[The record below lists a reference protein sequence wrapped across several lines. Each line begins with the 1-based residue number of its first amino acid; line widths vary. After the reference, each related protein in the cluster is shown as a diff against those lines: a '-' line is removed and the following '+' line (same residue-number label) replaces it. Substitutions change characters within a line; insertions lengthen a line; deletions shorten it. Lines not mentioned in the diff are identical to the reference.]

1 MSRGVL
7 LLRNALCGQR
17 RPLGPEAFLAVWAT
31 AVQTGRIGEAERAL
45 LADLPLAPSAE
56 PLREAL
62 LRACAADGE
71 APNPEVAAVR
81 RADPHFD
88 RKVAA
93 LTAHARPGDLLFWRS
108 AEQRFP
114 WSVMRRAYGPWM
126 HVSLVL
132 ADGRLLDPYWPEG
145 TTVSTFEAAIA
156 KSARRIRACE
166 LMVTRPAA
174 ALDESALLAA
184 TARAYAEIGRPYGLL
199 SVPHRPHAAASC
211 ARAVWEYF
219 QDHGI
224 DLMAGRERL
233 FHTTIAP
240 RDILQPA
247 VALIRADGAIET
259 GAFPSAEPSRYLGRL
274 ARFLEQVAVH
284 RLGLERG
291 VLALGRPLTW
301 LFMVTMLPRA
311 IAPAEPDFEASAAAS
326 LGFEG

>member
-7 LLRNALCGQR
+7 LLRNFLAGRR
-17 RPLGPEAFLAVWAT
+17 RPVGPEAFLALWAT
-31 AVQTGRIGEAERAL
+31 AAQTGRIGEAERDW
-45 LADLPLAPSAE
+45 LAALPLTSAAA

-62 LRACAADGE
+62 LRALAPDGT
-71 APNPEVAAVR
+71 APNPEVAAIR

-88 RKVAA
+88 RKLAA
-93 LTAHARPGDLLFWRS
+93 LTAHARPGDLVFWRS
-108 AEQRFP
+108 AELRFP
-114 WSVMRRAYGPWM
+114 WGVMRRAYGPWM

-166 LMVTRPAA
+166 LMVTRPASPLDA
-174 ALDESALLAA
+174 GALEAV
-184 TARAYAEIGRPYGLL
+184 TARAYAELGRPYGLL
-199 SVPHRPHAAASC
+199 SVPHRPHPAASC

-233 FHTTIAP
+233 FHTTLTP
-240 RDILQPA
+240 RDVIQPA
-247 VALIRADGAIET
+247 VALIRADGAVET
-259 GAFPSAEPSRYLGRL
+259 RGFPSPEPSRHLGAL
-274 ARFLEQVAVH
+274 ARFLERTAVF

-301 LFMVTMLPRA
+301 LFMVTMLPRP
-311 IAPAEPDFEASAAAS
+311 IAPQAPGSEAGTAAS
-326 LGFEG
+326 LGFEV